1 MSDNLKSSS
10 NAVLDR
16 SLAIIGESSAKDLMD
31 ITRAGRNL
39 EETENQQLE
48 IAVNTR
54 AIELSLTANPYA
66 LRHLGKAIANLLEPE
81 QSSFAG
87 ENIGQ
92 GYLPAQHNQQG
103 KFLHTTGSPES
114 SGSDSSK
121 TWKEVDLEY
130 VFDLQSTNPSHPE
143 TFKYDSVLEKFTN
156 KLAFVVD
163 VYESK
168 FDLPH
173 TAVHGNIAYVTSL
186 KQIRFYN
193 GIEWLNLAG
202 AYNQLQNWEVLIGQ
216 THDPV
221 STVSIPWQSTTK
233 YDFDG
238 TTATLDQLLGGVIE
252 AAPASRWSS
261 NDREDQQLISTT
273 SDDNISTTT
282 YGTQFG
288 DFTYETTRGSGG
300 HEGTTQATGSVDENG
315 ITIRAPHW
323 SWGEWTIY
331 KTLNTGDEISVSGE
345 YSSVH
350 NAYGSVD
357 LYLSKV
363 DGTIRNIPQTSGYI
377 RKNLRAEGS
386 GTTTGTF
393 NESLK
398 STQSGLHAITIRAS
412 NTSGGTAT
420 FNSLVI
426 SPGISNETVA
436 SVALPISE
444 NTTFEFDNTE
454 VTGGEFISATK
465 DPFTGTK
472 GWSPRTVGDVATREL
487 FADDFSIDTVS
498 DYSIKKWAQN
508 GNTSSLTVT
517 HNSDGNLFVN
527 GADNTFIGIWRTA
540 TYGATG
546 EINFKAK
553 KTKDYPSDNNGGIY
567 IAETLPTDSEFDI
580 GNSVDNYI
588 FIPLTGSSY
597 NNQYKKVVNGVEV
610 DSDNVGN
617 GSWNSS
623 DYHDFKLEYSESQI
637 TLSMDD
643 VVVFSKTFSDDTIIS
658 PTAIGLVFGQID
670 YHLDSFSVIGDT
682 RKEIKPTVGSVST
695 NIFNDNAVFTYEGT
709 ERTDTGFLPK
719 DNRWS
724 LVVTPQPDASDMIS
738 GGLMSQRFDYNHSHT
753 NLAIAMD
760 TDLLTESGDRS
771 TMSHMNPQALEV
783 ASEVSFT
790 GGDVINR
797 NYIAMGYFKA
807 PTTGIFT
814 FKLYADNSA
823 ALWFGEQAYPHS
835 TDTKS
840 TTNALL
846 NVNGSWQYKA
856 VSLEKDMFYPV
867 MISYYDNGGTDSL
880 QFRWFGP
887 NIEET
892 DDLTGHFHYYNDGSR
907 FHVDQRSTFVGSPDE
922 ENTLFNDD
930 TVYTMYGTEETTG
943 QTIGGV
949 FPALTESRW
958 EPQFAQKSSR
968 FNYSEGQR
976 PLGDDSSY
984 VSAPLGGGVNDTFTL
999 EFWFKP
1005 NSDMT
1010 NKIVFQTGYPGIR
1023 ILGDGYTQHRQ
1034 PGSSHGYSNGSGV
1047 VVGEWNHY
1055 VFTREGNT
1063 HRVWINGQR
1072 KTTNNRT
1079 PQNAGGSNIH
1089 VGGYTS
1095 GDALN
1100 GFDGYITSVKITR
1113 GQNLY
1118 SEYENEHSFVPQGQ
1132 PISDDVPF
1140 TLEIDGVASI
1150 WNEQLPQTGNSE
1162 GTIFSPET
1170 AFTWEGTVVTGG
1182 LRIGGGAGAD
1192 ADDTDSIWSLY
1203 PQAESEND
1211 VQRISGN
1218 TDYGWFTDGAR
1229 PFDGTLTTEGET
1241 IGGYITESNSIWNA
1255 REFYE
1260 SENEIQRI
1268 AGNTDYGWF
1277 TDGARPFDGTLTTE
1291 GEVIGGYDI
1300 PDPSFWAYSTVEES
1314 ENTVQR
1320 LSESDGFFTTVDG
1333 SLASSNIRIGALNS
1347 YDTSSIWSSRDLN
1360 ESKLIAGHSEITE
1373 ASDVY
1378 FLDIDGTTTT
1388 DGTVIGG
1395 ELVDEIGD
1403 NTLSTWSLGEDFTS
1417 VNRMP
1422 IISGGFGGYILP
1434 NNYKSW
1440 QILMRADGTNNS
1452 KGYNFG
1458 YIGQGS
1464 RSSFRDV
1471 TAYNTSASS
1480 RTSFGH
1486 GLGFYDQFFKLK
1498 DITKVAL
1505 VSGDGIDLDDYNL
1518 RGENSTIKTNEKYA
1532 IYSIADTGN
1541 RTLAEILGDIDYNE
1555 RYGSNWADDTYSYRS
1570 YGYHNNHWSH
1580 WWYNRSNGANGYNGH
1595 SSTTSVMKSGRSGD
1609 LEASQGMYAP
1619 NKFSVYAKFDPYL
1632 PHLSIS
1638 SSRYTN
1644 NSYKNNISAASLVFH
1659 NNALD
1664 WGGYSSLPTTYTARS
1679 RGDLGWFLWYN
1690 PMQYNNNT
1698 YAMSNSWYNSSY
1710 QAKEP
1715 AGPAGLNYYTSSY
1728 GKGVSYNAK
1737 TTNSGYFNLDLSNSN
1752 TSQNKFTARLYTWG
1766 GYNHSYSTET
1776 LRFYNPN
1783 DYDVTVTISYDNA
1796 YWHGYIFWNASSSTS
1811 FSSAAGSYRYNNNNS
1826 YQGTITSVIPANGYG
1841 TFGLRPNLGSLA
1853 HRYSYFDIQFGSPDL
1868 TDSYDPRTEKSPEYL
1883 MGYGSGAY
1891 IPLVETDDEFML
1903 YENREPE
1910 LSGILSEY
1918 TIPHTGS
1925 LEISPTISDYED
1937 SYVEMDFDYEILSG
1951 DLGDASVVI
1960 DDSGNIS
1967 ISRGNDDVECTL
1979 RFTLTDSRGGSIYT
1993 DTTLTYINLPPVVD
2007 SHNIESSYELVD
2019 GQDLFIAYPNAV
2031 DPEGDDVTWSYQ
2043 IGQYDE
2049 SRMTGEHKRSV
2060 TVSADD
2066 TGVTITPNGTW
2077 AAFGLTLSAS
2087 DDVGRTV
2094 DITTQISYNIGIAP
2108 PVWLSPAAGDL
2119 LDGEEYNL
2127 GDSIDHTFNTLSIT
2141 GDPIGYTLVD
2151 GWSLPDGI
2159 TILADGSFDGVISAP
2174 ASGNYAFTVRATVND
2189 GENYPYTDREFF
2201 VNVSTALFDF
2211 SSHTFTSLRRLSSND
2226 GWNSTGKALTDY
2238 RNSYSTNFD
2247 DNLEFF
2253 NVINGVQFWKVPKT
2267 GTYNIVCVG
2276 AQGGNTYHG
2285 NNGGQGA
2292 YITGQ
2297 KNLSEGQILRIV
2309 VGGHGG
2315 GYYYNAGGG
2324 GASSVSLM
2332 PDATDITSNAFYT
2345 AGDLIVIAGGGGG
2358 GGNSGGDGKNA
2369 SLSKYTNVGW
2379 PNYKDSTS
2387 YQLAG
2392 YGYRGNQN
2400 GGWGTG
2406 GAGWNYDGTGKID
2419 NGSWGRGIN
2428 SIELSS
2434 ATPYG
2439 ASSTL
2444 STSGG
2449 GTFISS
2455 SYGSCNGAAGGFGG
2469 GGSGACNGGGGG
2481 GGWSGGPPGGGGG
2494 SSYTDGLDSVTGTS
2508 LAARTT
2514 GFQQQ
2519 LSHGYVDITFVSS

>member
-1 MSDNLKSSS
+1 
-10 NAVLDR
+10 
-16 SLAIIGESSAKDLMD
+16 MD

-48 IAVNTR
+48 VAVNTR

-103 KFLHTTGSPES
+103 KFLHTSGSPES

-121 TWKEVDLEY
+121 SWKEVDLKH

-173 TAVHGNIAYVTSL
+173 TATHGNIAYVTSL

-216 THDPV
+216 THNPV

-238 TTATLDQLLGGVIE
+238 TTATLDKLLGGVIE

-261 NDREDQQLISTT
+261 NDREDQQLISTS

-288 DFTYETTRGSGG
+288 EFTYETTRGGGG

-315 ITIRAPHW
+315 ITIQSPLW
-323 SWGEWTIY
+323 SWGEWTVY
-331 KTLNTGDEISVSGE
+331 KTINDGDEITVSGE

-350 NAYGSVD
+350 NAYGSID
-357 LYLSKV
+357 FYLSKV
-363 DGTIRNIPQTSGYI
+363 DGNIRNLPLTSGYI
-377 RKNLRAEGS
+377 HKSLRAINS
-386 GTTTGTF
+386 GITTGSF
-393 NESLK
+393 NESVT
-398 STQSGLHAITIRAS
+398 STQSGLHAITLRAS
-412 NTSGGTAT
+412 NTAGGTAT

-436 SVALPISE
+436 SVTLPISE

-454 VTGGEFISATK
+454 VTGGEFISVTK

-472 GWSPRTVGDVATREL
+472 GWSPRTVGDV
-487 FADDFSIDTVS
+487 
-498 DYSIKKWAQN
+498 
-508 GNTSSLTVT
+508 
-517 HNSDGNLFVN
+517 
-527 GADNTFIGIWRTA
+527 
-540 TYGATG
+540 
-546 EINFKAK
+546 
-553 KTKDYPSDNNGGIY
+553 
-567 IAETLPTDSEFDI
+567 
-580 GNSVDNYI
+580 
-588 FIPLTGSSY
+588 
-597 NNQYKKVVNGVEV
+597 
-610 DSDNVGN
+610 
-617 GSWNSS
+617 
-623 DYHDFKLEYSESQI
+623 
-637 TLSMDD
+637 
-643 VVVFSKTFSDDTIIS
+643 II
-658 PTAIGLVFGQID
+658 
-670 YHLDSFSVIGDT
+670 
-682 RKEIKPTVGSVST
+682 EPTVGSVPT
-695 NIFNDNAVFTYEGT
+695 NIFNNSAVFTYEGT

-724 LVVTPQPDASDMIS
+724 LVVTPQPDASDMTS
-738 GGLMSQRFDYNHSHT
+738 GGLMSQRFNYNHSHT

-760 TDLLTESGDRS
+760 TDLLNNSGDRS
-771 TMSHMNPQALEV
+771 TMSHMNPQPLEV
-783 ASEVSFT
+783 ASNVSFT
-790 GGDVINR
+790 GGDVINH

-807 PTTGIFT
+807 PITGIFT
-814 FKLYADNSA
+814 FKLYADNRA
-823 ALWFGEQAYPHS
+823 ALWFGEQTYPHPS
-835 TDTKS
+835 DSKT
-840 TTNALL
+840 TTNALID
-846 NVNGSWQYKA
+846 VNGSWQYNTIS
-856 VSLEKDMFYPV
+856 VEKDKFYPL

-880 QFRWFGP
+880 EFRWFGP

-892 DDLTGHFHYYNDGSR
+892 DDLSEHFYYYDDGSR
-907 FHVDQRSTFVGSPDE
+907 WHVDQRSIFVGDNPS
-922 ENTLFNDD
+922 TLFSND

-949 FPALTESRW
+949 FPSPTESRW

-984 VSAPLGGGVNDTFTL
+984 VSAPLGSGENDTFTL

-1005 NSDMT
+1005 NSDMS
-1010 NKIVFQTGYPGIR
+1010 NKIVLQTGYPGMR
-1023 ILGDGYTQHRQ
+1023 IMGNGYTQYNQ
-1034 PGSSHGYSNGSGV
+1034 PGLGHGFGGYGS

-1055 VFTREGNT
+1055 AFTREGRT
-1063 HRVWINGQR
+1063 HKVWINGQR
-1072 KTTNNRT
+1072 ITTNTRSPYNM
-1079 PQNAGGSNIH
+1079 GGNYIH

-1095 GDALN
+1095 GDSLN

-1113 GQNLY
+1113 GENTY
-1118 SEYENEHSFVPQGQ
+1118 SEYQNSFVPQGQ
-1132 PISDDVPF
+1132 PTLDDVPF
-1140 TLEIDGVASI
+1140 TLEIDGVAST
-1150 WNEQLPQTGNSE
+1150 WNEQVPQTGNSE
-1162 GTIFSPET
+1162 GTIFSSET
-1170 AFTWEGTVVTGG
+1170 AFTWEGSVVTGG
-1182 LRIGGGAGAD
+1182 LRIGGGSGD
-1192 ADDTDSIWSLY
+1192 GDSDSIWSLY

-1211 VQRISGN
+1211 VQRIAGN

-1229 PFDGTLTTEGET
+1229 PFDGTFTTEGET

-1255 REFYE
+1255 RELNE
-1260 SENEIQRI
+1260 SENDIQRVI
-1268 AGNTDYGWF
+1268 GNTEYGWF

-1291 GEVIGGYDI
+1291 GNIIGGYDT

-1333 SLASSNIRIGALNS
+1333 SLASSNIRIGSINN
-1347 YDTSSIWSSRDLN
+1347 YDTSSIWSNRDLN
-1360 ESKLIAGHSEITE
+1360 ESKLITGHNDIIES
-1373 ASDVY
+1373 SDVY
-1378 FLDIDGTTTT
+1378 FIDIDGTTTT

-1395 ELVDEIGD
+1395 ELVDQIGD

-1458 YIGQGS
+1458 YIGQHV

-1471 TAYNTSASS
+1471 TSYNTGASS
-1480 RTSFGH
+1480 RTSFGQ
-1486 GLGFYDQFFKLK
+1486 GVGFYDQFFKLK

-1505 VSGDGIDLDDYNL
+1505 VSGDGVDLDDYNL
-1518 RGENSTIKTNEKYA
+1518 RGETSTIKTNQKYA
-1532 IYSIADTGN
+1532 IYSIADTGD

-1555 RYGSNWADDTYSYRS
+1555 RYGSNWANNSYSYRS
-1570 YGYHNNHWSH
+1570 YGYYYSRWNY
-1580 WWYNRSNGANGYNGH
+1580 WWYKWSYGANGNTGY

-1609 LEASQGMYAP
+1609 LEASMGMYAAP
-1619 NKFSVYAKFDPYL
+1619 RKFSVYAKFDPYL
-1632 PHLSIS
+1632 PHLSVSTS
-1638 SSRYTN
+1638 SGTN
-1644 NSYKNNISAASLVFH
+1644 NSYRDRISAASLVFH
-1659 NNALD
+1659 DNDLD
-1664 WGGYSSLPTTYTARS
+1664 WTGYYNLPYEYTSRS
-1679 RGDLGWFLWYN
+1679 RGNLAWFLWYN

-1698 YAMSNSWYNSSY
+1698 YAMSNSWYNSGSY
-1710 QAKEP
+1710 PAKEP
-1715 AGPAGLNYYTSSY
+1715 AGPAGSNHYTSSY
-1728 GKGVSYNAK
+1728 GKGVSY
-1737 TTNSGYFNLDLSNSN
+1737 TTKVGSNGYFNLDLITSN

-1766 GYNHSYSTET
+1766 GYTYSDSTET

-1783 DYDVTVTISYDNA
+1783 NYDITVTITYDNA
-1796 YWHGYIFWNASSSTS
+1796 NWHGYIFWNPSSDTS
-1811 FSSAAGSYRYNNNNS
+1811 FRAAGDYRYNSNNNYS
-1826 YQGTITSVIPANGYG
+1826 SRITTVIPANSYG
-1841 TFGLRPNLGSLA
+1841 TFGFRPTVGSVY
-1853 HRYSYFDIQFGSPDL
+1853 HRNSYFDIQFGSADL
-1868 TDSYDPRTEKSPEYL
+1868 TDSYDPRTENSAEYL

-1891 IPLVETDDEFML
+1891 IPLKETNDEFML

-1925 LEISPTISDYED
+1925 INISPTISDYED
-1937 SYVEMDFDYEILSG
+1937 SYVEMDFDYETLSG
-1951 DLGDASVVI
+1951 DLGDANVII

-1967 ISRGNDDVECTL
+1967 ISRGVDNIECTL
-1979 RFTLTDSRGGSIYT
+1979 RFTLTDSRGGSVYK
-1993 DTTLTYINLPPVVD
+1993 DTTLTYINLPPVID
-2007 SHNIESSYELVD
+2007 SNSIESSYELVD
-2019 GQDLFIAYPNAV
+2019 GEDLFIAYPNAV

-2043 IGQYDE
+2043 IGQFDE
-2049 SRMTGEHKRSV
+2049 SRSTGEHKRSV

-2077 AAFGLTLSAS
+2077 AAFGLTLTSS
-2087 DDVGRTV
+2087 DSVGRTT
-2094 DITTQISYNIGIAP
+2094 DIATQISYNIGIAP
-2108 PVWLSPAAGDL
+2108 PVWLSPESGDL
-2119 LDGEEYNL
+2119 GEGQKYAL

-2141 GDPIGYTLVD
+2141 GDPINYTLVG

-2159 TILADGSFDGVISAP
+2159 TVLADGSFDGVISAP
-2174 ASGNYAFTVRATVND
+2174 ASGNYAFTVRATVDD

-2201 VNVSTALFDF
+2201 VNVHSSLFDF
-2211 SSHTFTSLRRLSSND
+2211 SSHNFTSLRSSNSTE
-2226 GWNSTGKALTDY
+2226 GWNSAGKSLAQY
-2238 RNSYSTNFD
+2238 RNAYNTNFD
-2247 DNLEFF
+2247 NNLEFF
-2253 NVINGVQFWKVPKT
+2253 HVVNGVQYWRVPKT
-2267 GTYNIVCVG
+2267 GTYQITCVG
-2276 AQGGNTYHG
+2276 AQGGNQK
-2285 NNGGQGA
+2285 NNGWIGGRGA
-2292 YITGQ
+2292 FIIGNKY
-2297 KNLSEGQILRIV
+2297 LESGQILRMV

-2315 GYYYNAGGG
+2315 AYNENAGGG
-2324 GASSVSLM
+2324 GASAISLM
-2332 PDATDITSNAFYT
+2332 PSNAELNGSSDISLYSSIST
-2345 AGDLIVIAGGGGG
+2345 PIVVAGGGGG
-2358 GGNSGGDGKNA
+2358 SGNSGQSGENA
-2369 SLSKYTNVGW
+2369 SLNKYTNVGGNR
-2379 PNYKDSTS
+2379 NYVDPTS
-2387 YQLAG
+2387 IQEAG
-2392 YGYRGNQN
+2392 YGYQGNQN
-2400 GGWGTG
+2400 SGWGTG
-2406 GAGWNYDGTGKID
+2406 GAGWYSDGSGKVQ

-2428 SIELSS
+2428 AKALSS
-2434 ATPYG
+2434 ASPYG

-2444 STSGG
+2444 SVSGG
-2449 GTFISS
+2449 GNFIYEYS
-2455 SYGSCNGAAGGFGG
+2455 SCNGAPGGFGG
-2469 GGSGACNGGGGG
+2469 GGSGSCNGGGGG
-2481 GGWSGGPPGGGGG
+2481 GGWAGGPPGGGGG
-2494 SSYTDGLDSVTGTS
+2494 SSYTDGLDYVTNTS
-2508 LAARTT
+2508 LAGRIT
-2514 GFQQQ
+2514 GFNQQ
-2519 LSHGYVDITFVSS
+2519 LSHGYVTITFVSS